1 MEVISNV
8 FWDKKTE
15 LRHRVVVETE
25 EITTHK
31 FNGYKFASFLLGS
44 FLLLSLVFNRGYS
57 SNNYQPRDANPSVI
71 EDTNNIQIE
80 EEIQ

>member
-1 MEVISNV
+1 M

-31 FNGYKFASFLLGS
+31 FNAYKFASFVLAA
-44 FLLLSLVFNRGYS
+44 FLLLSLVFNRGHS

-71 EDTNNIQIE
+71 EDTNNIQVE

>member
-1 MEVISNV
+1 MEVINNV

-15 LRHRVVVETE
+15 LRHRVVVEIE
-25 EITTHK
+25 EITTYK
-31 FNGYKFASFLLGS
+31 FNAYKFASFLLGS

-57 SNNYQPRDANPSVI
+57 SNNYQSRDANPSVI

>member
-1 MEVISNV
+1 M

-15 LRHRVVVETE
+15 LRHRVVVEIE

-31 FNGYKFASFLLGS
+31 FNGYKFASFLLGA
-44 FLLLSLVFNRGYS
+44 FMLLSLVFNRGHS
-57 SNNYQPRDANPSVI
+57 SNNYQPIDANPSVI